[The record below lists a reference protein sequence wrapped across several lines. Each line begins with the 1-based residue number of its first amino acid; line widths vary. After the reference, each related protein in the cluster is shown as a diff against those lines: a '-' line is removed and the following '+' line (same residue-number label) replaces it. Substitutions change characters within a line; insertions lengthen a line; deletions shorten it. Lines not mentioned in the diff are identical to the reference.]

1 MLSAVFRTALFTVH
15 GRMGLNTKEK
25 SSSTAAYFQH

>member
-1 MLSAVFRTALFTVH
+1 MLSTVFVTASFAVH

-25 SSSTAAYFQH
+25 RSSAVTDFQH